1 MRLNWLSCGV
11 AALSLT
17 ATMAVAQPPGDG
29 ERPRGGFGDRRGG
42 DRPEGERE
50 APPMVKAL
58 DTNADGKITAE
69 ELKNATKALM
79 ALDGN
84 GDGVLTEEEYGRPR
98 GPRGGFGGGPGGGMG
113 DFMGQ
118 FDKDGDG
125 KISKEEAPERMREN
139 FDRMDVNGDGVLD
152 QSDFEAMRD
161 RFRQGGGPGG
171 PGGDMASR
179 MKEMDKNGDGKI
191 SKEEAPDRM
200 KENFDQIDTNKDGQ
214 VDEAEIR
221 QMFERFRGQGGRPG
235 GDRPGGGRPEGDRPE
250 RPKAEF
256 E

>member
-17 ATMAVAQPPGDG
+17 ATLVVAQPPKDGD
-29 ERPRGGFGDRRGG
+29 RPGGDRRGG
-42 DRPEGERE
+42 DRPDGERE
-50 APPMVKAL
+50 VPPMVKAL

-98 GPRGGFGGGPGGGMG
+98 GSRGGPGGGPG
-113 DFMGQ
+113 DFLAQ

-139 FDRMDVNGDGVLD
+139 FEKMDVNGDGLLD
-152 QSDFEAMRD
+152 QSDFEAMRE

-171 PGGDMASR
+171 QGDMASR

-214 VDEAEIR
+214 IDEAEIR
-221 QMFERFRGQGGRPG
+221 QMFERFRGQGG
-235 GDRPGGGRPEGDRPE
+235 GRPDGDRPE